1 MSMQFDPRLGEV
13 IGGYRLDSVLKHGG
27 MGTVYRATHVELDKQ
42 FAVKV
47 IRSHLADDPAGR
59 ERFKREAKELAKLEH
74 PNVVLVT
81 DAGEQD
87 GLLYLV
93 TSYIDG
99 EDLEALIDRMG
110 HLEPAQAVS
119 YLRQIASAL
128 DAAAEKGLVHR
139 DVKPSNI
146 MIQRAGRGGTGR
158 AYLTDFGIVKNL
170 ANASGLTQRGDFIGT
185 YHYSSP
191 EQIKGEAWTAGRIS
205 TR

>member
-1 MSMQFDPRLGEV
+1 MSMGFDPRLGEV

-27 MGTVYRATHVELDKQ
+27 MGTVYRATHVELDKE

-47 IRSHLADDPAGR
+47 IRSQLADDPAGR

-99 EDLEALIDRMG
+99 EDLEALLDRMG
-110 HLEPAQAVS
+110 TSSQ
-119 YLRQIASAL
+119 LR
-128 DAAAEKGLVHR
+128 R
-139 DVKPSNI
+139 
-146 MIQRAGRGGTGR
+146 
-158 AYLTDFGIVKNL
+158 L
-170 ANASGLTQRGDFIGT
+170 AT
-185 YHYSSP
+185 Y
-191 EQIKGEAWTAGRIS
+191 AR
-205 TR
+205 